1 MRNRIESSTWQTNLS
16 RFGERNN
23 MRPTRLEILGPDRE
37 LASDYWIEDG
47 LLLTGIVLDV
57 YGDRSP
63 NIEIMLQAPAGTN
76 KSHMT
81 HTVAG
86 VKRVELE
93 TSDGRDEVL
102 EIEDREGAITIMRFE
117 SRVWSQDLCVP
128 LTPAEK

>member
-1 MRNRIESSTWQTNLS
+1 MRNKIESSTWQTNLS

-23 MRPTRLEILGPDRE
+23 MRPTRLEILGSDRE
-37 LASDYWIEDG
+37 VASDYWLEDG

-57 YGDRSP
+57 NGDRSP
-63 NIEIMLQAPAGTN
+63 NIEIMLQAPLGTN

-86 VKRVELE
+86 VRRVELE

-117 SRVWSQDLCVP
+117 TRVWSQDLCVP

>member
-1 MRNRIESSTWQTNLS
+1 
-16 RFGERNN
+16 
-23 MRPTRLEILGPDRE
+23 
-37 LASDYWIEDG
+37 
-47 LLLTGIVLDV
+47 
-57 YGDRSP
+57 
-63 NIEIMLQAPAGTN
+63 
-76 KSHMT
+76 MT

>member
-1 MRNRIESSTWQTNLS
+1 MRSEIESSTWQTNLS
-16 RFGERNN
+16 RFGRRNK

-37 LASDYWIEDG
+37 VASDFWLEDG
-47 LLLTGIVLDV
+47 LLLVGIDLEMD
-57 YGDRSP
+57 GNRNP
-63 NIEIMLQAPAGTN
+63 NIEIMLQAPVGTN

-93 TSDGRDEVL
+93 TSDGRDDAL

-117 SRVWSQDLCVP
+117 SEAWSRDLCTP
-128 LTPAEK
+128 LLQK